1 LYVVHSPSQF
11 SIRQL
16 GVDDTTLGG
25 AEDPFKIGQKVDA
38 TTNLGDP
45 KKADGNPDWD
55 SHFLQE
61 IHGIILISGECHE
74 TITRKKQEIEEIF
87 GVRSL
92 HASIKEIVT
101 IQGDVRPD
109 NQSAHEQ

>member
-1 LYVVHSPSQF
+1 LYVVHSLSQF

-16 GVDDTTLGG
+16 GVDDSTLGG
-25 AEDPFKIGQKVDA
+25 AEDPFVIGQKVDA

-61 IHGIILISGECHE
+61 IHGVILISGESHE
-74 TITRKKQEIEEIF
+74 TLRKKKDEIDHIF
-87 GVRSL
+87 GVHSL

-101 IQGDVRPD
+101 LQGDVRPGD
-109 NQSAHEQ
+109 QSAHEQ